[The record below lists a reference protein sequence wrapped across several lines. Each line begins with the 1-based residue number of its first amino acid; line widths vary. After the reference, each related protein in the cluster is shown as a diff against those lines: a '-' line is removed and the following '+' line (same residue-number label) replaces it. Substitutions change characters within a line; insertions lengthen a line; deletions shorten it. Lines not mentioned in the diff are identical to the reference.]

1 MLDNYQSKIETGT
14 NTLLS
19 SVSRLVAIPFISLQ
33 IILVL
38 FVSSCSTTLSEQST
52 NEIQVNNLEELKAA
66 FSSARPGDHII
77 MANGTWENAVINF
90 NASASRGTPITLK
103 AKTAGKVILSG
114 DSRLTFSKPHLIADG
129 LSFQDGSPSSGNVI
143 EFKSDSCRLTNSA
156 VVAFNPEDF
165 EEDYY
170 WVFFEGNHNRVDYCY
185 FNGKSNKQPLI
196 GNSQDNAR
204 HNSVDHCYFKNIPY
218 RSENG
223 REIFRIWGYGRSE
236 ELGDDGAYFT
246 IEYNL
251 FENAHGE
258 GTEIISFKSN
268 RNIARYNTIR
278 ATKGGIVG
286 RSGNYN
292 TIEGNFILGEKLEGT
307 TGIRVAGQG
316 HRVINNYIADING
329 DGLILISGE
338 YIEKDLT
345 GNYKPIEREGT
356 PLGRVPMYGHVR
368 NGLFAHNTF
377 VNTGGVDIH
386 IGASYKANWDR
397 SQRVLIPENNI
408 IANNLIYKTND
419 GAAIAAPEPDKN
431 SPLDV
436 LNFQPN
442 VFKGNIVAGGKIN
455 LQTTT
460 SGIKLVDDPG
470 LSLQGE
476 LYKLTEDSP
485 AVNNAVAL
493 EASINEDFGGQPR
506 TNKADIGAD
515 EYSSA
520 EITHRPLTPQ
530 DVGPSWMK

>member
-1 MLDNYQSKIETGT
+1 MVNNFHPKIETGK
-14 NTLLS
+14 NIKFKKVGCLVSILL
-19 SVSRLVAIPFISLQ
+19 ISLQ
-33 IILVL
+33 FSFIL
-38 FVSSCSTTLSEQST
+38 SSCTTTISEQSR
-52 NEIQVNNLEELKAA
+52 NEIQVKNLEELNAA
-66 FSSARPGDHII
+66 ISSARPGDHII
-77 MANGTWENAVINF
+77 MANGTWNDATINF
-90 NASASRGTPITLK
+90 KASARASAPITLK
-103 AKTAGKVILSG
+103 AQTAGKVILSG
-114 DSRLTFSKPHLIADG
+114 DSRITFSKPHLIVDG
-129 LSFQDGSPSSGNVI
+129 ISFTNGTPSSGNVI

-156 VVAFNPEDF
+156 IVDFNPEDF

-170 WVFFEGNHNRVDYCY
+170 WVFFEGNHNRVDHSY
-185 FNGKSNKQPLI
+185 FSGKSNEQPLV
-196 GNSQDNAR
+196 GNNQDNAR
-204 HNSVDHCYFKNIPY
+204 HNSVDHCYFKDIPY

-292 TIEGNFILGEKLEGT
+292 TIEGNFILGENIEGT
-307 TGIRVAGQG
+307 NGIRVAGQG
-316 HRVINNYIADING
+316 HRVVNNYIADIDG

-345 GNYKPIEREGT
+345 GNYEPIEREGT

-377 VNTGGVDIH
+377 VNTGGIDIH
-386 IGASYKANWDR
+386 IGASYKANWNQ

-408 IANNLIYKTND
+408 ITNNLIYKTK
-419 GAAIAAPEPDKN
+419 GGKAIAIPQQDK
-431 SPLDV
+431 SAPLDI
-436 LNFQPN
+436 LSFQEN
-442 VFKGNIVAGGKIN
+442 IFKGNIV
-455 LQTTT
+455 
-460 SGIKLVDDPG
+460 SGAEIDLPTNPFGILVVDNPG
-470 LSLQGE
+470 LSLQDG
-476 LYKLTEDSP
+476 LYKLKEDSP
-485 AVNNAVAL
+485 AIDHAAAL
-493 EASINEDFGGQPR
+493 EEPVKEDFEGQPR
-506 TNKADIGAD
+506 LDPADVGAD

-530 DVGPSWMK
+530 DVGPERMK